1 MPEVREP
8 LFSEQLHVMVP
19 VGTLAA
25 VRSIARQEGQTT
37 SEFVRAAIKAQLR
50 RTSIEKRD
58 EVRNDQRDNERYTAT
73 GPQISERNDLHVIND
88 AEWRRRLKSW
98 VEMGVWRE
106 NWGGGPPE
114 PGDAPG
120 PDCAISAAVLNEW
133 HNGLI
138 DFSKIEFRRTQQA
151 E

>member
-50 RTSIEKRD
+50 RTGVEQRGD
-58 EVRNDQRDNERYTAT
+58 VRNVAHS
-73 GPQISERNDLHVIND
+73 PQISERNDRHAVD
-88 AEWRRRLKSW
+88 DGQWRRRLKSW

-106 NWGGGPPE
+106 NWGGEPPE
-114 PGDAPG
+114 PGDAVG
-120 PDCAISAAVLNEW
+120 PDCAISATVLNEW

-138 DFSKIEFRRTQQA
+138 DFSKIEFRRTQQG

>member
-19 VGTLAA
+19 TGTLAV
-25 VRSIARQEGQTT
+25 VRATARQEGQTT
-37 SEFVRAAIKAQLR
+37 SEFVRAAIKTQLR
-50 RTSIEKRD
+50 RTDVEKRGD
-58 EVRNDQRDNERYTAT
+58 VRNVAH
-73 GPQISERNDLHVIND
+73 GPQISERNDRHAVD
-88 AEWRRRLKSW
+88 DGQWRRRLKSW
-98 VEMGVWRE
+98 VEMAVWRE
-106 NWGGGPPE
+106 NWGGEPPE
-114 PGDAPG
+114 PGDAAG

-138 DFSKIEFRRTQQA
+138 DFSKIEFRRTQQG